1 MNKQAI
7 KTKTGA
13 AKRSIPPKP
22 AASTAAKSP
31 KARNE
36 AELEARI
43 TRALAEAFP
52 NIADDAI
59 VLQRH
64 FTVRLGHETRDLDS
78 AALWHKTGRADIL
91 LFHDDRP
98 LAVLEIK
105 RDTVAITR
113 QDYEQA
119 QSYANMLTPRPPLVI
134 VSNGNDTRCYEANT
148 GAEWKPDSDAGA
160 KVQKLLANT
169 AKIAAA
175 DMRWAIE
182 ALLGRDLD
190 LWPSAMRSCTARLL
204 GDLTDPPGA
213 SGRPVARDFLFP
225 RIATAQAAAALKTG
239 TLFTLI
245 DGPPAA
251 GKTNLLRELAQ
262 DTAAS
267 DELAVLMLRGSGPGL
282 FQSIANL
289 FAAAFEWPLTPHDAR
304 QWMRRMSQADA
315 GPSLVIAIDGVEPG
329 TVMAADL
336 HELASIEVGPKLKV
350 ILTADQRE
358 GLTRTTN
365 GRATT
370 GIGALGTE
378 IELGT
383 LGLEEFRVAQRIL
396 AEARIGFVPGAE
408 YCQDY
413 RAPWVLRALYD
424 DVARDPRYGDGRSG
438 VILSAALGLRLVD
451 TTRETYAGQSDLL
464 RGYRVLAR
472 DAIADNHSGV
482 GDLAIAQSNAFV
494 VRQDALSPESRE
506 RLAGLRAAGHVRVYR
521 QGREDVVLPTVPA
534 VFMVELAD
542 AAAAILEARGA
553 ADAKAAGEWLGRRL
567 EGVYLGDLVGAQA
580 IRTLAETT
588 GRFSEGI
595 VHGLF
600 SIKPREE
607 LVEDRLIAFATPDG
621 EIVHLK
627 IERGKAW
634 VSDRFGNVRGEPIN
648 MGSERSQMM
657 GDVTGWM
664 ILGQLAQ
671 LPTARVGDDAD
682 RIDAKILFEVG
693 QCPFPLLRANE
704 RGLGHLEHD
713 LGDHGR
719 VLCTEQGAIEATT
732 QAMAEMLS
740 RPWEGA
746 EDFVAAVLEEG
757 SLPLLHRLMIALRT
771 VRGYREDRTE
781 WASEVLRDHV
791 APEIKRLL
799 KTAAKPKQATR
810 SKPSIKRKSAKR
822 RSRKR

>member
-1 MNKQAI
+1 MNKQAT

-13 AKRSIPPKP
+13 AKRPKL
-22 AASTAAKSP
+22 AARTSAKSP
-31 KARNE
+31 KARSE

-52 NIADDAI
+52 GIADDAI
-59 VLQRH
+59 VQQRH
-64 FTVRLGHETRDLDS
+64 FTVRLGHETRDFDS

-105 RDTVAITR
+105 RELVAITR

-134 VSNGNDTRCYEANT
+134 VCNGKDTRCYDANT
-148 GAEWKPDSDAGA
+148 GVEWKPGSDAGA
-160 KVQKLLANT
+160 MVQKLLANA

-190 LWPSAMRSCTARLL
+190 VWPGAMRGCTARLL

-213 SGRPVARDFLFP
+213 SGRPIARDLLFP
-225 RIATAQAAAALKTG
+225 RFATEQAAAALKTG

-262 DTAAS
+262 HTAAG

-282 FQSIANL
+282 FQSVANL
-289 FAAAFEWPLTPHDAR
+289 FAATFEWPLTPHHAR
-304 QWMRRMSQADA
+304 QWLRRMSQADA

-329 TVMAADL
+329 TAMAADL
-336 HELASIEVGPKLKV
+336 HELASIELGPKLKV
-350 ILTADQRE
+350 ILTTDQRE

-370 GIGALGTE
+370 GIGARGTE

-383 LGLEEFRVAQRIL
+383 LGLEEFRVAQKIL
-396 AEARIGFVPGAE
+396 AEARIMFAPGAE
-408 YCQDY
+408 YSQDF

-424 DVARDPRYGDGRSG
+424 DVVRDPRYGDERGG

-472 DAIADNHSGV
+472 DAIADDHSGV
-482 GDLAIAQSNAFV
+482 GALALAQSNAFV

-506 RLAGLRAAGHVRVYR
+506 RLAALRAAGHVRVYR
-521 QGREDVVLPTVPA
+521 QGHEDIVLPTVPA

-542 AAAAILEARGA
+542 AAAAILEERGA

-567 EGVYLGDLVGAQA
+567 EGVYLGDLIGAQA
-580 IRTLAETT
+580 IRTLAETI
-588 GRFSEGI
+588 GGFSEGI

-621 EIVHLK
+621 EMVHLK
-627 IERGKAW
+627 IEGGKAW
-634 VSDRFGNVRGEPIN
+634 VSDRFGNVQGKPID

-664 ILGQLAQ
+664 ILGQLAH

-682 RIDAKILFEVG
+682 RIDAKILFQVG

-713 LGDHGR
+713 LGHHGR
-719 VLCTEQGAIEATT
+719 VLCTEHGAIEATT

-740 RPWEGA
+740 RPWKGS

-771 VRGYREDRTE
+771 VRDYQQDRAE
-781 WASEVLRDHV
+781 WANEVLRDHV
-791 APEIKRLL
+791 VPEIKRLL
-799 KTAAKPKQATR
+799 EAAPKPKQATR
-810 SKPSIKRKSAKR
+810 PKPSIKHKSAKR
-822 RSRKR
+822 RTRKR

>member
-1 MNKQAI
+1 MTKRFT

-13 AKRSIPPKP
+13 ANRPARPKP
-22 AASTAAKSP
+22 AASTPAKSP
-31 KARNE
+31 KARSE

-43 TRALAEAFP
+43 TRALAQAFP
-52 NIADDAI
+52 GIADDAI
-59 VLQRH
+59 VLQRS
-64 FTVRLGHETRDLDS
+64 FTVRLGHETHDFDS
-78 AALWHKTGRADIL
+78 AALWHKTGRADIV
-91 LFHDDRP
+91 LFYEHRP

-105 RDTVAITR
+105 RETVAISQ

-119 QSYANMLTPRPPLVI
+119 QSYATMLTPRPPLVI
-134 VSNGNDTRCYEANT
+134 VSNGNDTLCYDSNT
-148 GAEWKPDSDAGA
+148 GAEWEPGSDAGA
-160 KVQKLLANT
+160 KVQTLLANA

-182 ALLGRDLD
+182 VLLGRELD
-190 LWPSAMRSCTARLL
+190 VWPGALRGCTARLL
-204 GDLTDPPGA
+204 GEMTDPPGA
-213 SGRPVARDFLFP
+213 SGRPVARDFLLP
-225 RIATAQAAAALKTG
+225 RIATAKAAAALKTG

-251 GKTNLLRELAQ
+251 GKTNLLRELALN
-262 DTAAS
+262 TALS
-267 DELAVLMLRGSGPGL
+267 DELAVLMIRGNGPSL

-289 FAAAFEWPLTPHDAR
+289 FAAAFEWPLAPHDAR
-304 QWMRRMSQADA
+304 QWLRRMSQTDA

-329 TVMAADL
+329 TAMAADL
-336 HELASIEVGPKLKV
+336 HELASIELGPKLKI
-350 ILTADQRE
+350 ILTADQCE
-358 GLTRTTN
+358 GLTRTSN

-370 GIGALGTE
+370 GIGAKSTE

-383 LGLEEFRVAQRIL
+383 LGLEEFRVAKKIL
-396 AEARIGFVPGAE
+396 ADARIMLAPGAE

-424 DVARDPRYGDGRSG
+424 DVVRDPRYGDEQGG
-438 VILSAALGLRLVD
+438 VILPAALGLGLID
-451 TTRETYAGQSDLL
+451 KTRETYAGQSDLL

-472 DAIADNHSGV
+472 DAIADDHTGI
-482 GDLAIAQSNAFV
+482 GDLALAQSNAFV

-506 RLAGLRAAGHVRVYR
+506 RLAALRAAGHLRVYR
-521 QGREDVVLPTVPA
+521 QGREDIVLPTVPA

-542 AAAAILEARGA
+542 AAAAILEKHGA
-553 ADAKAAGEWLGRRL
+553 ADATAAGEWLGRRL

-588 GRFSEGI
+588 GGFSEGI
-595 VHGLF
+595 LHGLF

-607 LVEDRLIAFATPDG
+607 LVEDRLIGFALPSG

-627 IERGKAW
+627 IEGGKAW
-634 VSDRFGNVRGEPIN
+634 VSDRFGNVRGEPID

-682 RIDAKILFEVG
+682 RIDAKILFEIG

-719 VLCTEQGAIEATT
+719 VLCTENGAIEVTT
-732 QAMAEMLS
+732 QAMAEMLG
-740 RPWEGA
+740 RPWDGA

-771 VRGYREDRTE
+771 VRGNREDRAE
-781 WASEVLRDHV
+781 WANEILRDHV
-791 APEIKRLL
+791 DPEVQRLL
-799 KTAAKPKQATR
+799 RAAARSKHATK
-810 SKPSIKRKSAKR
+810 SKPSIKRKSSKR
-822 RSRKR
+822 QLRKR

>member
-1 MNKQAI
+1 MTTQA
-7 KTKTGA
+7 TKTRTDA
-13 AKRSIPPKP
+13 AKRAVRPKP
-22 AASTAAKSP
+22 AARNPAKSP
-31 KARNE
+31 KARSE

-43 TRALAEAFP
+43 TRALAGAFP
-52 NIADDAI
+52 GIADDAI
-59 VLQRH
+59 VLQRQ
-64 FTVRLGHETRDLDS
+64 FTVRLGHETHDFDS

-105 RDTVAITR
+105 RETVAITR

-134 VSNGNDTRCYEANT
+134 VSNGNDTRSYDANT
-148 GAEWKPDSDAGA
+148 GAEWKPGSDAGA
-160 KVQKLLANT
+160 KIQKLLANA
-169 AKIAAA
+169 AKIAAV
-175 DMRWAIE
+175 DMRWAVE

-190 LWPSAMRSCTARLL
+190 VWPGAVRGCTARLL

-225 RIATAQAAAALKTG
+225 RIATAEAAVALKTG

-282 FQSIANL
+282 FQSVANL

-304 QWMRRMSQADA
+304 QWLRRMSQADA
-315 GPSLVIAIDGVEPG
+315 GPSLVVAIDGVEPG
-329 TVMAADL
+329 TAMAADL
-336 HELASIEVGPKLKV
+336 HELASIELGPKLKV

-383 LGLEEFRVAQRIL
+383 LGLEEFRVAQKIL
-396 AEARIGFVPGAE
+396 AEARIVFAPGAE

-424 DVARDPRYGDGRSG
+424 DVARDPRYGNERSG

-472 DAIADNHSGV
+472 DAIADDHSGV
-482 GDLAIAQSNAFV
+482 GDLALAQSNAFV

-542 AAAAILEARGA
+542 AAAAILEERGA

-588 GRFSEGI
+588 GGFSEGI

-634 VSDRFGNVRGEPIN
+634 VSDRFGNVRGEPID

-664 ILGQLAQ
+664 ILGQLAH

-713 LGDHGR
+713 LGNHGR

-757 SLPLLHRLMIALRT
+757 SLPLIHRLMIALRT
-771 VRGYREDRTE
+771 VRGYREERAE
-781 WASEVLRDHV
+781 WANELLRDHV

-799 KTAAKPKQATR
+799 KASPIPKYATG
-810 SKPSIKRKSAKR
+810 SKSSIKRKSAKR
-822 RSRKR
+822 QPRKR